1 MRATAKE
8 IEALSPVGFWG
19 RVRRAFGLFTPEEK
33 SELQYFRRVHCLT
46 SRIAKGRE
54 ILGPRPGWLGME
66 DYKAL
71 QSLQKKVERTRT
83 R

>member
-1 MRATAKE
+1 M
-8 IEALSPVGFWG
+8 
-19 RVRRAFGLFTPEEK
+19 FTREEK
-33 SELQYFRRVHCLT
+33 SELQYFRKVHSLT

-54 ILGPRPGWLGME
+54 ILGPRPGWLRME

-71 QSLQKKVERTRT
+71 RALHKKVERTRA